1 MRTVG
6 ERTRRRRSVRFRTT
20 LAAVLV
26 VAVALIAA
34 GLALVV
40 GVDRSLSRSVRTTAE
55 QQADDIVAGLE
66 AGGRPTDLGADPD
79 DEDDEEDEFFQ
90 VIDSNGDVVA
100 ASPTLAGQLP
110 VADLGPEESDE
121 VSVSAVDE
129 DPFLVVA
136 AEAVT
141 GDETFVVLVGRSID
155 DVNETVLLLAR
166 SLLLGIPLLVLV
178 VGVTTWI
185 LVGRALA
192 PVEAMRREVDAI
204 SATEL
209 HRRVPQ
215 PPSDDEIARLASTMN
230 RMLDRLEASAARQQR
245 FVSDASHELRSP
257 VAAIRQYAEVALAH
271 PESMSS
277 TELAE
282 NVLAED
288 LRVQRL
294 VDDLLLLARADESML
309 ALRAAPVDID
319 DLVLDEAQRL
329 RDTTALRID
338 TSGVTAG
345 RVEGDESSLR
355 RVLRNLGENAA
366 RHARHAVAFGLTL
379 GDGALVVTVDDDG
392 PGVAPEDRERVFDR
406 FVRLDDSR
414 TREDGGSGLGLAIVT
429 ELVRAHRGTVVM
441 GESKLGGV
449 RVEVRLRTSASDQD
463 VTRTLTS

>member
-1 MRTVG
+1 MR
-6 ERTRRRRSVRFRTT
+6 SRTT

-26 VAVALIAA
+26 VAVALVAA

-55 QQADDIVAGLE
+55 QQADDIAAGLE

-79 DEDDEEDEFFQ
+79 DDEDEFFQ
-90 VIDSNGDVVA
+90 VIDGNGHVVA
-100 ASPTLAGQLP
+100 ASPTLAGQPP
-110 VADLGPEESDE
+110 VSDLGPNESDE

-136 AEAVT
+136 AEAAT
-141 GDETFVVLVGRSID
+141 GDGTFVVLVGRSID

-166 SLLLGIPLLVLV
+166 SLMLGIPLLLLV
-178 VGVTTWI
+178 VGATTWV

-215 PPSDDEIARLASTMN
+215 PASDDEIARLAYTMN

-271 PESMSS
+271 PDTMSS

-309 ALRAAPVDID
+309 ALRAAAVDVD

-329 RDTTALRID
+329 RDTTTLRVD
-338 TSGVTAG
+338 TTGVSAG
-345 RVEGDESSLR
+345 RVRGDEGALR

-366 RHARHAVAFGLTL
+366 RHARGAVAFGLSSTESE
-379 GDGALVVTVDDDG
+379 LVVSVDDDG
-392 PGVAPEDRERVFDR
+392 SGVPPVDRERVFDR

-429 ELVRAHRGTVVM
+429 ELVQAHGGTVVM
-441 GESKLGGV
+441 GSSELGGV
-449 RVEVRLRTSASDQD
+449 RVEVRLSPSASDQAA
-463 VTRTLTS
+463 TRTLTP